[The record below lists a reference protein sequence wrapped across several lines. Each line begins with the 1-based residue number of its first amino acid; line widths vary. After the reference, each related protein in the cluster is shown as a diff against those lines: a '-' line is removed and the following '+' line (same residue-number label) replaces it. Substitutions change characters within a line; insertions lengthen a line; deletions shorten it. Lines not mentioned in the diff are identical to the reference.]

1 MDIVQALEK
10 ELEHA
15 KKKVNALGKALE
27 AFRGTLIK
35 GHKGGGMR
43 PKRKMS
49 AAARK
54 RISMAQKARWAKQKA
69 GKS

>member
-27 AFRGTLIK
+27 AFRGTLV
-35 GHKGGGMR
+35 GGKKAGAR
-43 PKRKMS
+43 PKRHMS

-69 GKS
+69 KG

>member
-10 ELEHA
+10 ELEQA

-35 GHKGGGMR
+35 GQRGGAR
-43 PKRKMS
+43 PKRHMS
-49 AAARK
+49 AAARR
-54 RISMAQKARWAKQKA
+54 RISLAQKARWAKQKA
-69 GKS
+69 KG

>member
-10 ELEHA
+10 ELDQA

-27 AFRGTLIK
+27 AFRDTLTHGK
-35 GHKGGGMR
+35 KAGAR
-43 PKRKMS
+43 PKRHMS

-69 GKS
+69 KK

>member
-10 ELEHA
+10 ELEQA

-27 AFRGTLIK
+27 AFRTTLTK
-35 GHKGGGMR
+35 NHKAGAR
-43 PKRKMS
+43 PKRHMS
-49 AAARK
+49 AAARR

-69 GKS
+69 KG